1 MATEPS
7 VSFSGLDATLREV
20 RLPMGLIVDEVVLAM
35 AQTDVFDDPW
45 KLVASSPGRIRAVI
59 GEGSIQAF
67 LEAKAPAGLSNFEVT
82 IADGVVYVKASA
94 RVVIEIR
101 AMATC
106 RLEVEDGTRLNVKLA
121 ALDPG
126 GPLKGMVEGKLEEL
140 NPLFD
145 ASQLPLP
152 CTIESVDA
160 RDGQIVMVGTLSPP
174 E

>member
-7 VSFSGLDATLREV
+7 VSVSGLDATLRDV
-20 RLPMGLIVDEVVLAM
+20 RLPMGLVVDEVLLNLGRA
-35 AQTDVFDDPW
+35 DLHDDPW
-45 KLVASSPGRIRAVI
+45 KLTADQPGRIRATI
-59 GEGSIQAF
+59 GEHSIQSF
-67 LEAKAPAGLSNFEVT
+67 LESRAPAGLSNFEVT

-106 RLEVEDGTRLNVKLA
+106 RLEVAEGVRLNVKLV

-126 GPLKGMVEGKLEEL
+126 GPIKGMVEGKIEEL
-140 NPLFD
+140 NPLLD

-152 CTIESVDA
+152 CRIESVEA
-160 RDGQIVMVGTLSPP
+160 RDGRIVLAGTLSPP